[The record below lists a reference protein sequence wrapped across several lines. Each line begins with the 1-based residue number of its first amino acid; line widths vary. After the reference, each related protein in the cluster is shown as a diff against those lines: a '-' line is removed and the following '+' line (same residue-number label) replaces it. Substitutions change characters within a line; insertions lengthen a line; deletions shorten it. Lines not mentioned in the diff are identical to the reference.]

1 MSNTRLMLILI
12 LVQQGMMGV
21 IWLGAALLG
30 LARRPAWHWG
40 LSALLVAVALGL
52 VTLRESGASPW
63 LTIGLANSLGILAHV
78 LLRRGVQ
85 RFCARRV
92 TDRQHLA
99 LAAGS
104 AAALAAALQTG
115 APFWMVAVITSFS
128 LAWALVGAGLDAAR
142 GLRAELGGRVALA
155 CASPLLVLGA
165 LFGVRALAAP
175 VAFGAAGSAPASGP
189 FGAAFGIAVLT
200 AALLQHLGLGAMVL
214 TRTVRQL
221 RRLSDHDALTGVLNR
236 RGLSAHHARE
246 RRRGEAGAG
255 CALLVV
261 DIDHFKR
268 VNDAHGHEAGDLALV
283 TMAHTL
289 QQAVRSSDVVART
302 GGEEFCVLMPGT
314 DVPAAHAVAQRIRQ
328 AVKDRVIDTG
338 GTPVRLSCSIGVAW
352 SADARE
358 PLDQLTARADA
369 AMYRAKAAGR
379 DRVEP
384 EPVT

>member
-21 IWLGAALLG
+21 IWFGAALLG

-52 VTLRESGASPW
+52 VTLRESGVSPW

-78 LLRRGVQ
+78 LLHRGVQ

-104 AAALAAALQTG
+104 SAALALALFTG
-115 APFWMVAVITSFS
+115 APFWVLALITSLA
-128 LAWALVGAGLDAAR
+128 LAWALTGAGLEAVQ
-142 GLRAELGGRVALA
+142 GLRAELGLRTALA
-155 CASPLLVLGA
+155 SASPLLVLGV
-165 LFGVRALAAP
+165 LFGLRGLAAP
-175 VAFGAAGSAPASGP
+175 AALGADGAAPASGA

-200 AALLQHLGLGAMVL
+200 VALLQHLGLGAMVL

-236 RGLSAHHARE
+236 RGLNAHHARE

-289 QQAVRSSDVVART
+289 QQAVRASDVVART

-384 EPVT
+384 EAVN